1 MQLIQNNPYRTVGI
15 LAGATAAEQR
25 RQLTRLQRFLEAD
38 QEPENDFSFP
48 VIGEIVRTVEIVT
61 EAASKL
67 NLDSDKINAAL
78 FWFWNG
84 NSITDEVAFDALK
97 EGNIEKAISIW
108 SKLTSAT
115 EVSQRN
121 ASAFSNLSTLYLNQN
136 TNESILEQGI
146 SLKLKFLE
154 SDFIKDF
161 KALATDE
168 TYKTTKKDLQLV
180 FLNQIQTEIEKGGGI
195 TSTKFLEI
203 LIKQTF
209 SAKQDFLKGFV
220 QKPIEKIEKQIEET
234 RKKQKANPAK
244 ALEHGNE
251 LYRTTKQLLDSI
263 ISIIGKADI
272 KTISISDKLANE
284 ILQCAIGYFDHS
296 QENENDIDY
305 FEPTLSL
312 AKKADLIAISSL
324 TKDRIKDTFVSL
336 EEMKDKEILS
346 TIEVLKSVKE
356 SFEENKKEIQNQIRH
371 IEETDFEI
379 RLGRKSINRKAVEDN
394 IKNSINWQRVN
405 ELIILTLTDK
415 NLNKIKESDKIE
427 VKKEFWELLNWVKE
441 NSLKPSEILVIIDKY
456 KNIPPKLCF
465 EVLSAEVTNTNNK
478 PFYVEDIRFIGMK
491 LKVKSFG
498 NQKITIFGRYINPE
512 RILENNPKISPKGYT
527 KSQIFIITSETKEII
542 LTGWGNET
550 ECTHQV
556 GEHRIEL
563 YVEDYKIYSTT
574 FQVNWSP
581 KKKVELIKNL
591 ELLQSELREVE
602 KFIWFR
608 LPENKQNQVEQVLNK
623 IKKAKQILMN
633 K

>member
-38 QEPENDFSFP
+38 QEPEDDFSFP